1 MAACVAGALLL
12 GPVATA
18 CSSSSSP
25 TPTQASTVGASTEA
39 AKGADA
45 TVGASTVGASTAETG
60 AATGA
65 GTTATAETGPATVGG
80 SPAQVEGD
88 ASQEIS
94 VVFDTPGADP
104 RPLKETAVAID
115 APTPVLRMRVTDLTY
130 RGVVCGFTF
139 TGTRP
144 ASPVTIRVAGTT
156 AAGGFT
162 SGPVGLRW
170 ADDGTT
176 SADSPSSDNGWSFS
190 ADSYPSRNG
199 RGWAVSIGAVTAE
212 GENVNP
218 TGATCE
224 LRSGVEFVAE
234 NGPVGYWAGFA
245 TR

>member
-1 MAACVAGALLL
+1 M
-12 GPVATA
+12 
-18 CSSSSSP
+18 
-25 TPTQASTVGASTEA
+25 
-39 AKGADA
+39 
-45 TVGASTVGASTAETG
+45 
-60 AATGA
+60 
-65 GTTATAETGPATVGG
+65 
-80 SPAQVEGD
+80 
-88 ASQEIS
+88 
-94 VVFDTPGADP
+94 VFDTPGADP

-130 RGVVCGFTF
+130 RGVVCGFIF

-170 ADDGTT
+170 ADDGST

-199 RGWAVSIGAVTAE
+199 PGWAVSIGAVTAE

>member
-1 MAACVAGALLL
+1 MRRRRTRPTAAFVAAVFLL
-12 GPVATA
+12 GLVATA

-25 TPTQASTVGASTEA
+25 APTEASTVSAS
-39 AKGADA
+39 
-45 TVGASTVGASTAETG
+45 TG
-60 AATGA
+60 AA
-65 GTTATAETGPATVGG
+65 
-80 SPAQVEGD
+80 EGD
-88 ASQEIS
+88 APQEIS

-104 RPLKETAVAID
+104 RPLKETAVPID
-115 APTPVLRMRVTDLTY
+115 SPTPVLRMRVTDLTY

-139 TGTRP
+139 VGTRP
-144 ASPVTIRVAGTT
+144 ASPVTIRVEGTT
-156 AAGGFT
+156 PTGGFT

-176 SADSPSSDNGWSFS
+176 SADSPPSDNGWSFS

-199 RGWAVSIGAVTAE
+199 PGWAVSIGAVTAE

-224 LRSGVEFVAE
+224 LRSGVEFAAG

>member
-1 MAACVAGALLL
+1 MKLRRTPSRTVLVAIGVMVALGGA
-12 GPVATA
+12 A

-25 TPTQASTVGASTEA
+25 RPTEA
-39 AKGADA
+39 A
-45 TVGASTVGASTAETG
+45 TVGASTGETEAAAE
-60 AATGA
+60 
-65 GTTATAETGPATVGG
+65 VN
-80 SPAQVEGD
+80 

-104 RPLKETAVAID
+104 RPLKETVVAI
-115 APTPVLRMRVTDLTY
+115 AAATPVLRMRVTDLTY

-139 TGTRP
+139 SGTRP
-144 ASPVTIRVAGTT
+144 ASPVTISVEGTT
-156 AAGGFT
+156 ATGSFR

-170 ADDGTT
+170 NDDGTT

-190 ADSYPSRNG
+190 ADSYPSRNAP
-199 RGWAVSIGAVTAE
+199 GWAVSIGAVTAE

-218 TGATCE
+218 TGVTCE
-224 LRSGVEFVAE
+224 LRSGVEFVPE

>member
-1 MAACVAGALLL
+1 M
-12 GPVATA
+12 
-18 CSSSSSP
+18 
-25 TPTQASTVGASTEA
+25 GASIE
-39 AKGADA
+39 GA
-45 TVGASTVGASTAETG
+45 
-60 AATGA
+60 
-65 GTTATAETGPATVGG
+65 
-80 SPAQVEGD
+80 EGD

-115 APTPVLRMRVTDLTY
+115 SPTPVLRMRVTDLTY
-130 RGVVCGFTF
+130 RGVVCGFTLA
-139 TGTRP
+139 GTRP
-144 ASPVTIRVAGTT
+144 ASPVTIRIEGTT

-199 RGWAVSIGAVTAE
+199 PGWAVSIGAVTAE